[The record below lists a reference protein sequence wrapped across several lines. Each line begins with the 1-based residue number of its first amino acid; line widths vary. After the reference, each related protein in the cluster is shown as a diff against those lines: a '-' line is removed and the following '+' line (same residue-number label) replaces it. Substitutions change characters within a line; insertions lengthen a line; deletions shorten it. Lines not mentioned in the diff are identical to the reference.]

1 MAEAVKETKAQ
12 SIEGLK
18 QEKNARECLHAIRAF
33 AQRAWIHSPGMVG
46 HLFLFLGRVHPRAML
61 SEPAMARST
70 LETLPNLSGNPRKP
84 VKVGGGSTF
93 CKVRWN

>member
-33 AQRAWIHSPGMVG
+33 AQRAWIHSPEW
-46 HLFLFLGRVHPRAML
+46 LGTYFCFWGVYTPGRCC
-61 SEPAMARST
+61 RS
-70 LETLPNLSGNPRKP
+70 R
-84 VKVGGGSTF
+84 
-93 CKVRWN
+93 RWRGPH